1 MSDACPSACP
11 QDPRLPSRAGAR
23 MSARGLAMAAAAALL
38 GGALVYAYAHRGAAG
53 SAPVGL
59 SDIVAAPMAG
69 DLPRGN
75 PQADP
80 AREPPIRTAPRS
92 NARAPLRAPTALR
105 QQFEQTPDLYSFAQS
120 LRLRAESGEAEAIWL
135 LTRVYDYCANY
146 SSAPVDYRND
156 TRAMEAMKLRGAAAM
171 ASARNR
177 VSERCARFAPEDGLD
192 YPMILVKRIEAAQ
205 AGSLAAEASLMSA
218 GKPLEKTEDYRLNL
232 IDRVVRSKDP
242 EAFSALAAGMG
253 IAANG
258 RSAGF
263 DYQRVSGT
271 QFAELAWQ
279 LAACRLGQDCS
290 AGGSLMTSY
299 CANGGICSQDP
310 QQDFADFVYDAA
322 IPRQGAE
329 VVQEMVHSLTGE
341 ERMK

>member
-1 MSDACPSACP
+1 MSDACPPAYP
-11 QDPRLPSRAGAR
+11 QDPRLPREGARVSLRLLAGA
-23 MSARGLAMAAAAALL
+23 AALALL
-38 GGALVYAYAHRGAAG
+38 GGALVYAHRQPVAP
-53 SAPVGL
+53 APVEIQA
-59 SDIVAAPMAG
+59 IVPAPQAAAPA
-69 DLPRGN
+69 RGG
-75 PQADP
+75 PQSDP
-80 AREPPIRTAPRS
+80 AREPTIRTVGPRRA
-92 NARAPLRAPTALR
+92 ARAPLRPPTALR
-105 QQFEQTPDLYSFAQS
+105 QQFEQAPDLYSFAQS
-120 LRLRAESGEAEAIWL
+120 LRLRAEAGEPEAMWL

-156 TRAMEAMKLRGAAAM
+156 TRTLEAMKLRGAATM
-171 ASARNR
+171 AAARNR
-177 VSERCARFAPEDGLD
+177 VSERCARFVPEDALS
-192 YPMILVKRIEAAQ
+192 YPMILVKRVEAAQ
-205 AGSLAAEASLMSA
+205 AGSLAAEASLLSA

-242 EAFSALAAGMG
+242 EAFMALAGGMG
-253 IAANG
+253 IAASG
-258 RSAGF
+258 RSARF

-310 QQDFADFVYDAA
+310 RQDFAEFVYDAA

-329 VVQEMVHSLTGE
+329 VVEEMVYSLTGE